1 MSSKPDGGASRP
13 PDGPLDRR
21 LCQVG
26 GVNHNVVSASG
37 SVYHVQV
44 EDRGPVLD
52 PVAEREVRRLNVI
65 IYANYGEPR
74 ARIIHGRDH
83 DFEDQ
88 RTPAHNRYIEEQVQ
102 RLALEAR
109 DVIQQWEDRTVMRI
123 KALIRQYY
131 DTRSEDV
138 KREFEDANASFPFL
152 FSRAWADLK
161 AQKMALPV
169 PALEPASAAEEAPEG
184 TEEILYPLDEDLRG
198 LVMELERIIIELGHD
213 LHRLREQGH
222 VDDILMQTCRKLV
235 SRAKESLSG
244 KEATEFNARRL
255 EMTRNSLMTTWKQV
269 RSRVKT

>member
-152 FSRAWADLK
+152 FSR
-161 AQKMALPV
+161 
-169 PALEPASAAEEAPEG
+169 PEG